1 MVIREWKEG
10 NGKRGA
16 GRGEWEE
23 GREMRGEHFFV
34 PLNFA
39 PLPPLG
45 HCPTGGL
52 PVCGRGEGKRNPHPF
67 PIGPLSCPLAGVT
80 LRGGKWGGTRGE
92 WEDGNGKRGVGRGK
106 GEEGS
111 GERLDASR
119 IFFFFFLFDKSNS

>member
-45 HCPTGGL
+45 HCPTDGL

-67 PIGPLSCPLAGVT
+67 PIGPLSRPLAGVT
-80 LRGGKWGGTRGE
+80 LRGGEWGGTRGE
-92 WEDGNGKRGVGRGK
+92 WGDGNGKRGEGSRKREGGRGEWGEVGRQQN
-106 GEEGS
+106 
-111 GERLDASR
+111 
-119 IFFFFFLFDKSNS
+119 FFLLLFI